1 MINFDAQNDFTLD
14 QQEHWIA
21 WLEGVIKAEGFN
33 LGSLEYV
40 FCNDDFLLKL
50 NQDFLNH
57 DTLTDIITFD
67 NNVGQTVHGEIYIS
81 TERVRENSLEYGVSV
96 MNELA
101 RVVVHGVLH
110 LCGYK
115 DKSEEDVLSMR
126 AREDYWIERFN
137 ILNIS

>member
-1 MINFDAQNDFTLD
+1 MISFDAQNEFTLD
-14 QQEHWIA
+14 HQEDWTA
-21 WLEGVIKAEGFN
+21 WLVQVIKIEGFN
-33 LGSLEYV
+33 LGSLAYI
-40 FCNDDFLLKL
+40 FCDDDFLLKL

-67 NNVGQTVHGEIYIS
+67 NNVGRTIHGEIYIS
-81 TERVRENSLEYGVSV
+81 TDRVIENSQEYGVSV

-115 DKSEEDVLSMR
+115 DKSEEDVLKMR
-126 AREDYWIERFN
+126 GREDYWIEK
-137 ILNIS
+137 LNLLNNN

>member
-1 MINFDAQNDFTLD
+1 MISFDAQNEFTLD
-14 QQEHWIA
+14 HQEHWTA
-21 WLEGVIKAEGFN
+21 WLVQVIKIEGFN
-33 LGSLEYV
+33 LGSLAYI
-40 FCNDDFLLKL
+40 FCDDDFLLKL

-67 NNVGQTVHGEIYIS
+67 NNVGRTIHGEIYIS
-81 TERVRENSLEYGVSV
+81 TDRVTENSQEYGVSV

-115 DKSEEDVLSMR
+115 DKSEEDVLKMR
-126 AREDYWIERFN
+126 GREDYWIEK
-137 ILNIS
+137 LNLLNNN